1 MRAAPSPRFVCR
13 TGAPRSSVA
22 PPCLS
27 EEAAA
32 IVAGQTLPIRTVQ
45 ALQRMCPSHQRET
58 LSLMARQENLSGDF
72 ARALLA
78 ATPAS
83 KRIDHGHSA
92 QLNSDSARQLR
103 RTVQKLTAA
112 QRDAEALRAYH
123 HENLFFLT
131 LAAGWTRTWI
141 HDEVIADW
149 LTSRHPEYAVV
160 LKRTVSQA
168 DAALAPGRHM
178 KLAYEVAAGIAVA
191 SIGKKRRKHRIK
203 KA

>member
-13 TGAPRSSVA
+13 TGAPGSSVA

-32 IVAGQTLPIRTVQ
+32 IVAGRTLPVRTVQ
-45 ALQRMCPSHQRET
+45 ALQRMSPAQQRET
-58 LSLMARQENLSGDF
+58 LSLMVRQENLSGDF

-78 ATPAS
+78 ATPPA

-92 QLNSDSARQLR
+92 QLNPASARQLG
-103 RTVQKLTAA
+103 RTVEKLTAA
-112 QRDAEALRAYH
+112 QRDVEALLAHH
-123 HENLFFLT
+123 HENLVFVT
-131 LAAGWTRTWI
+131 LAAGWARTWI

-149 LTSRHPEYAVV
+149 LASRHPEYAAV
-160 LKRTVSQA
+160 LDRAVSQA
-168 DAALAPGRHM
+168 DISMAPGRHM
-178 KLAYEVAAGIAVA
+178 KLAYEVVTGIVA
-191 SIGKKRRKHRIK
+191 TSKGKKRRRRRIN